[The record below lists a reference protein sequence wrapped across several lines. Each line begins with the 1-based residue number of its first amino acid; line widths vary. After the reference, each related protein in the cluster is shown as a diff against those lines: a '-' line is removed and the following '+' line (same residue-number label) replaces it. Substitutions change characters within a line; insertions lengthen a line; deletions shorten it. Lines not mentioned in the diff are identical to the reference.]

1 MNTRQIASE
10 YRLAHW
16 AQVLQERVANSETI
30 DEFCQ
35 SRGVSRN
42 TYFYWQRK
50 LRETAAKQ
58 IAKEVTGATQAL
70 APSGWAR
77 VSAADE
83 PQGSRES
90 SLPIEIGSCRIMVNG
105 NTNPELLAKVCRVL
119 VSLC

>member
-10 YRLAHW
+10 YRLAQW
-16 AQVLQERVANSETI
+16 GEALQERVANGETI
-30 DEFCQ
+30 NEFCQ
-35 SRGVSRN
+35 SRRVSRN

-58 IAKEVTGATQAL
+58 IAQKAVETSQAL
-70 APSGWAR
+70 IPSGWAQ

-83 PQGSRES
+83 PQTKEGTT
-90 SLPIEIGSCRIMVNG
+90 LPIEIGRCRIVADE
-105 NTNPELLAKVCRVL
+105 TTDPELLAKVCRVL

>member
-1 MNTRQIASE
+1 MNTREIASE

-16 AQVLQERVANSETI
+16 GQALQDRIANGESI

-50 LRETAAKQ
+50 LREVAAKQ
-58 IAKEVTGATQAL
+58 ISQKAAGASQAL
-70 APSGWAR
+70 APSGWTQLCVTKDTDDKAT
-77 VSAADE
+77 
-83 PQGSRES
+83 
-90 SLPIEIGSCRIMVNG
+90 LPIEIGRCRIMAG
-105 NTNPELLAKVCRVL
+105 TDTNPDLLAKVCRVL